1 MSLMMGIINNT
12 KNGNQLKELTEN
24 RYMASVPF
32 GGRYRMID
40 FVLSNMVNSGI
51 RNVGILVQGKYRSLM
66 DHLRSGKEWDL
77 DRKRDGLFI
86 LPPAYNNCPLGMQK
100 GDLDNFYANL
110 EYLQKSRQ
118 KYVVISGANMVCNIN
133 YQQVLQMHQQK
144 QADITI
150 IYTEELGEVHDASK
164 STFIYTTSS
173 GRVVDLEI
181 NPITQ
186 RSNKIS
192 MEMYILER
200 TLLIDI
206 IDECIS
212 KGGYDFVMDGILK
225 NLQRYKIYGHH
236 HPGYVGR
243 IHSVQSYYR
252 HNMDLLNSEIWE
264 EVFLRSGLIYTK
276 VKDQAPVKYM
286 EHAVVK
292 NALVA
297 NGCVINGS
305 VENSVL
311 FRGVRIHK
319 GAKLRN
325 CIILQNCV
333 IGEDAELENVIL
345 DKEVHVSAEK
355 QLAGLKE
362 YPIIVEKKSRI

>member
-1 MSLMMGIINNT
+1 MGIINST
-12 KNGNQLKELTEN
+12 KNGNQLKELTTN

-100 GDLDNFYANL
+100 GDLDNFHANL

-118 KYVVISGANMVCNIN
+118 KYVAISSANMVCNIN
-133 YQQVLQMHQQK
+133 YNEVLQAHLKK
-144 QADITI
+144 QADITM
-150 IYTEELGEVHDASK
+150 IYTEENGEVHDFAK
-164 STFIYTTSS
+164 STFLYTTDS
-173 GRVVDLEI
+173 GRVVDLEV
-181 NPITQ
+181 NPIKH
-186 RSNKIS
+186 RSNKVS
-192 MEMYILER
+192 MEMYLLER

-206 IDECIS
+206 IGECIA
-212 KGGYDFVMDGILK
+212 KGGYDFIMDGILK
-225 NLQRYKIYGHH
+225 NLQRYKVYGHH
-236 HPGYVGR
+236 HFGYVGR
-243 IHSVQSYYR
+243 IHSVQSYFR
-252 HNMDLLNSEIWE
+252 HNMDLLNPDIWE
-264 EVFLRSGLIYTK
+264 EVFLKSGLIYTK

-286 EHAVVK
+286 ENATVK

-305 VENSVL
+305 VENSIL

-325 CIILQNCV
+325 CIVLQNCI
-333 IGEDAELENVIL
+333 IGEGAELENVIL
-345 DKEVHVSAEK
+345 DKEVYVSPEK

-362 YPIIVEKKSRI
+362 YPIIIEKKTHI

>member
-1 MSLMMGIINNT
+1 MSLIMGIVNNT
-12 KNGNQLKELTEN
+12 KNESQLKELTAN
-24 RYMASVPF
+24 RYMAAVPF

-51 RNVGILVQGKYRSLM
+51 HNVGILVQGKYRSLM

-100 GDLDNFYANL
+100 GDLGNFHANL

-118 KYVVISGANMVCNIN
+118 KYVVISGANIVCNIN
-133 YQQVLQMHQQK
+133 YNHVLQAHQQNH
-144 QADITI
+144 ADITMV
-150 IYTEELGEVHDASK
+150 YTEESQVDDFSK
-164 STFIYTTSS
+164 STFIHTADS
-173 GRVVDLEI
+173 GQVIDLEI
-181 NPITQ
+181 NPIKQ

-192 MEMYILER
+192 MEMYLLKR

-206 IDECIS
+206 IDECMA
-212 KGGYDFVMDGILK
+212 KGGYDFILDGIQK
-225 NLQRYKIYGHH
+225 NLHRYKVYGYHH
-236 HPGYVGR
+236 LGYVGR
-243 IHSVQSYYR
+243 IHSVQRYYR
-252 HNMDLLNSEIWE
+252 HNMDLLNPSIWE
-264 EVFLRSGLIYTK
+264 EVFLKSGLIYTK

-286 EHAVVK
+286 EHAAVK

-305 VENSVL
+305 VENSIL

-319 GAKLRN
+319 DARLRN

-333 IGEDAELENVIL
+333 IGEAAELENVIL
-345 DKEVHVSAEK
+345 DKGVHVSGAK
-355 QLAGLKE
+355 KLSGLNA
-362 YPIIVEKKSRI
+362 YPMIIEKKSYI